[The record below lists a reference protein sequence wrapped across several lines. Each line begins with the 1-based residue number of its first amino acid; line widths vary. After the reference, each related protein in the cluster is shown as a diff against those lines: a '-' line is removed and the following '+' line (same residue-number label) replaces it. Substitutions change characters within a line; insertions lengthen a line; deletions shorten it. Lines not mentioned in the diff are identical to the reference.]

1 MTIRSIAILTL
12 CIAIALL
19 TMPRAVESTLV
30 KTGNELDIAIVGR
43 GNFCLVER
51 ETADVHYTRYGSLS
65 IDMNGQLAV
74 GIRGSQFLID
84 PPIQIPTDWERIAFL
99 ADGRVQTLQA
109 GYWQETGQLQLALF
123 TPVPEFDDPLI
134 ANPHSDDNGPP
145 LVTFPGQSSGFIQQG
160 WIEQSP
166 SDLENIAIRIFF
178 AILAAVAACQF
189 MSSNQKQQKAV
200 NGVFAE

>member
-1 MTIRSIAILTL
+1 MTIRFIAILTL

-30 KTGNELDIAIVGR
+30 KTGSEFDIAIVGR
-43 GNFCLVER
+43 GNFCLVKR

-65 IDMNGQLAV
+65 IDINGQLVV
-74 GIRGSQFLID
+74 GIQGSQFLID

-109 GYWQETGQLQLALF
+109 GNWQETGQLQLAVF
-123 TPVPEFDDPLI
+123 TPVPEFEDTLI

-145 LVTFPGQSSGFIQQG
+145 LVTSPGQSSGFIQQG

-166 SDLENIAIRIFF
+166 SDLNQIAIRLFF
-178 AILAAVAACQF
+178 AILAASAVYQF
-189 MSSNQKQQKAV
+189 MSANQKQHRAV
-200 NGVFAE
+200 NSVFAE